1 MGGGGDGGVVD
12 DAVLHLCMFAA
23 VTRRDCL
30 FRERFKFISNAR
42 LTAKYFRAVI
52 GMRGMHLTV

>member
-1 MGGGGDGGVVD
+1 MVVVVVYGIVD

-30 FRERFKFISNAR
+30 FRERFKFISNA
-42 LTAKYFRAVI
+42 
-52 GMRGMHLTV
+52 GD